1 MVPPANQPEVKMLL
15 NHLTL
20 LLIFVVIFDVKVK
33 IIVKTR

>member
-1 MVPPANQPEVKMLL
+1 MGPPANHPEVKMLL

>member
-20 LLIFVVIFDVKVK
+20 LLLFMVIFDVKVK
-33 IIVKTR
+33 VVVKMR